1 MLKNAV
7 FLFTF
12 AVVVFVLYL
21 PSYTQLQDLRQ
32 KNIDL
37 AQQIQELKDKNTE
50 LRREK
55 KRLEE
60 DPIYLEKV
68 AREKMGLIKE
78 GEVVFKI
85 IPANK
90 VSGKANEP

>member
-1 MLKNAV
+1 MLKNAI
-7 FLFTF
+7 FLFVF
-12 AVVVFVLYL
+12 AVVVFLLYL

-32 KNIDL
+32 KNRDYQVEIH
-37 AQQIQELKDKNTE
+37 QLKLNNKK
-50 LRREK
+50 LLVEK

-60 DPIYLEKV
+60 DPAYFEKV

-85 IPANK
+85 VPANSVIK
-90 VSGKANEP
+90 SSQP